1 MGRFFRKR
9 ASVLTLSLAVFLLDQ
24 LIKLIVVYKMP
35 LSESHTAVIQVLG
48 DFLQI
53 IHVRNEGALFSLGA
67 HWPKILRIILFKVL
81 PVLVIGWLAVVISTT
96 PEQQAR
102 IFHLKNIPH
111 EEFTAAGRWA
121 ASLIVGGGFGNIVDR
136 VFRPEGV
143 VDFLDFKFY
152 GLFGLDRWPT
162 FNIADASIV
171 IGMVLLLYFSLFHNR
186 KHKKKSKTHKK
197 KVHKH

>member
-1 MGRFFRKR
+1 MSRFFRKR
-9 ASVLTLSLAVFLLDQ
+9 ASVLTLSLTVFLLDQ
-24 LIKLIVVYKMP
+24 LIKLIVVYKLP

-53 IHVRNEGALFSLGA
+53 THVRNEGAFFSLGA
-67 HWPKILRIILFKVL
+67 NWPKIPRIILFKIL
-81 PVLVIGWLAVVISTT
+81 PVLVIAWLAVVISTT

-111 EEFTAAGRWA
+111 EEFTLAGRWA

-136 VFRPEGV
+136 VFRPNGV

-186 KHKKKSKTHKK
+186 KQTKKGA
-197 KVHKH
+197 